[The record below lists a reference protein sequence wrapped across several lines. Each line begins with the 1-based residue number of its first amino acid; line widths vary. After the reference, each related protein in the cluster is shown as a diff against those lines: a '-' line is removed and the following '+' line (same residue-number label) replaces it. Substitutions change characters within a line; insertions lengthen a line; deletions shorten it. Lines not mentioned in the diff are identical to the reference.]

1 MNILKKKSILIMG
14 GVIIALGIVGCNQNQ
29 KKVEN
34 NSFKGYEGIGYEPIY
49 HIEKNEAMK
58 EYLEDNKKFYE
69 SDYDCRLI
77 NSLNKES
84 KLSLEDYDKTLYAIY
99 AKFLY
104 AYTSMGQ
111 IEETKLD
118 KEFLDLI
125 INKLIILQEL
135 GKKSNYKDKVCILD
149 TYFESTIN
157 AMKELENNLDNKN
170 YALYLDYKG
179 RARICMQELTKTCSN
194 EIIAGSKPQKNSK
207 YEPKKF
213 DSVSFQVAE
222 EIDSMSRYLI
232 SITEKDE
239 VALDEDYVIFI
250 KRLEK
255 IQKSINENS
264 TNKSELEKLN
274 KQFDLV
280 YKEIDKVRI
289 TSRDNYEKASQQKE
303 TDGKNVTAIRN
314 AKFDLA
320 SKINDLQVLFKF
332 LQLF

>member
-1 MNILKKKSILIMG
+1 MR
-14 GVIIALGIVGCNQNQ
+14 
-29 KKVEN
+29 
-34 NSFKGYEGIGYEPIY
+34 
-49 HIEKNEAMK
+49 
-58 EYLEDNKKFYE
+58 EYLEDNKNFYE

-84 KLSLEDYDKTLYAIY
+84 KLSLEDYDKTLYATY

-104 AYTSMGQ
+104 AYTSMDQ

-135 GKKSNYKDKVCILD
+135 GKKSSYKDKVCILD

-157 AMKELENNLDNKN
+157 AIKELENNLDNKN

-179 RARICMQELTKTCSN
+179 RARIYMQELTKICSN
-194 EIIAGSKPQKNSK
+194 EIIEGSKPQKNSK

-289 TSRDNYEKASQQKE
+289 TSRDNYEKGSQQKE

-320 SKINDLQVLFKF
+320 YKINDLQVSFKF
-332 LQLF
+332 L